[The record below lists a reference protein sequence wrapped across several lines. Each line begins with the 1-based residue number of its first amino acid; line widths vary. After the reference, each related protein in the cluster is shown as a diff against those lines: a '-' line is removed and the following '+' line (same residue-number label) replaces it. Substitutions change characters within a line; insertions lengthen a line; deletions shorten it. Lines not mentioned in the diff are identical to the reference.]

1 MNEEYGNLTAIP
13 AMFGRP
19 KMLMTYNVEDVE
31 KVFRFEG
38 AYPSRR
44 TMETLSHYRSKVRP
58 DIYGEYGS
66 LVTELVRLLIRSSCF
81 IEQSFP

>member
-1 MNEEYGNLTAIP
+1 MMNEEYGDLTAIP

-19 KMLMTYNVEDVE
+19 KMLMTSNVEDVE

-38 AYPSRR
+38 AYPFRR
-44 TMETLSHYRSKVRP
+44 TNDTLAYYRKKVRP

-66 LVTELVRLLIRSSCF
+66 LVTE
-81 IEQSFP
+81 